1 MQAALFKIDT
11 AVLTSRTVIRRFREG
26 EGEAFYELLQANH
39 GYLEDHFPSL
49 LEQVPQPEDGE
60 VYVRHAIAKWL
71 LQDSFA
77 FGIWHTADAKLIG
90 YIHFR
95 EIEWDIPAAEISY
108 FLDQGYTGQGIMT
121 EVMARM
127 VQYGFRQLQLNKLR
141 LRTLIDNYASQRLAR
156 KVGFRREGDL
166 RNEYRKPAGNLVDIM
181 LFGLT
186 REEYG
191 A

>member
-1 MQAALFKIDT
+1 MQASLFNIDT

-26 EGEAFYELLQANH
+26 EGKAFYELLQTNRS
-39 GYLEDHFPSL
+39 YLEDHFSTL
-49 LEQVPQPEDGE
+49 LAQVPQPEQAE
-60 VYVRHAIAKWL
+60 IFVRQAMANWL
-71 LQDSFA
+71 LQHSYA
-77 FGIWHTADAKLIG
+77 FGVWHTGDAKLIG
-90 YIHFR
+90 YVHFR
-95 EIEWDIPAAEISY
+95 EIDWDIPAAELSY
-108 FLDQGYTGQGIMT
+108 FLDYAYTGQGIMT
-121 EVMARM
+121 EVIARM
-127 VQYGFRQLQLNKLR
+127 VQYAFRQLKLDKLR